1 MSAVEKE
8 TNRQTILHYWNQGIR
23 NGDRIHALT
32 KINRSTVFYNLKKLR
47 EKENVDHRKGNGR
60 RKKITAEASRAIGQY
75 VRRDSSLSL
84 KTITNKLTQK
94 GIDVSTSTVSRH
106 LKEHNYKKA
115 LPITTPMLTSAH
127 KEKRVEWA
135 RQHLNDNWRNTLFTD
150 ETAFQL
156 FRNTIERWYK
166 GKRPIRPMPKDRRK
180 IFAWGGFCSKGK
192 TSLYCFTQIMDAS
205 FYIQIIEDHLP
216 EIKEKLGA
224 SNKIMTPS
232 TLVGLPRH
240 SLKRMFLK
248 L

>member
-94 GIDVSTSTVSRH
+94 GIDVSF
-106 LKEHNYKKA
+106 NC
-115 LPITTPMLTSAH
+115 
-127 KEKRVEWA
+127 
-135 RQHLNDNWRNTLFTD
+135 Q
-150 ETAFQL
+150 
-156 FRNTIERWYK
+156 
-166 GKRPIRPMPKDRRK
+166 
-180 IFAWGGFCSKGK
+180 
-192 TSLYCFTQIMDAS
+192 
-205 FYIQIIEDHLP
+205 
-216 EIKEKLGA
+216 
-224 SNKIMTPS
+224 
-232 TLVGLPRH
+232 
-240 SLKRMFLK
+240 
-248 L
+248 

>member
-1 MSAVEKE
+1 MYRKHYLLPCLHFKLLVTFLSISLKMSAVEKE

-127 KEKRVEWA
+127 KEKRVKWA
-135 RQHLNDNWRNTLFTD
+135 RQHLNDNWKNTLFADGTV
-150 ETAFQL
+150 F
-156 FRNTIERWYK
+156 
-166 GKRPIRPMPKDRRK
+166 
-180 IFAWGGFCSKGK
+180 
-192 TSLYCFTQIMDAS
+192 
-205 FYIQIIEDHLP
+205 
-216 EIKEKLGA
+216 
-224 SNKIMTPS
+224 
-232 TLVGLPRH
+232 
-240 SLKRMFLK
+240 
-248 L
+248 